1 MRESRPERR
10 LMSRMGR
17 ALETSDPATLLASL
31 ARNIPGAIY
40 RCALDHDWTMHLIG
54 EEIERITGYP
64 PEDFIENRRRTF
76 ASLIHIEDRDRV
88 EETVWEAVRAGR
100 PFELEYRVLSASGD
114 VRWVLERGCAVR
126 GGQQEWLDRI
136 IFDIT
141 ERHRFEEAARHA
153 EAEAAV
159 ARELAEARKRIVY
172 AGDEARRRI
181 ERDLHD
187 GAQQSFVCALMTLA
201 SAQRN
206 LGKSRETA
214 AALLQTTHEHLERG
228 LNDLRD
234 LARGMH
240 PSLLATHGIAAAV
253 GALGAR
259 IPVPVTIV
267 DDLDDRVAPAVE
279 SALYFSAAEAI
290 TNAAKHARA
299 SEICV
304 HVGRENGCVFVEV
317 TDDGVGG
324 ASFDHGSGLPGLSDR
339 LSTVGGTVDLASRAG
354 AATRLVARIPVV
366 SNEDTVP

>member
-1 MRESRPERR
+1 M
-10 LMSRMGR
+10 
-17 ALETSDPATLLASL
+17 
-31 ARNIPGAIY
+31 
-40 RCALDHDWTMHLIG
+40 
-54 EEIERITGYP
+54 
-64 PEDFIENRRRTF
+64 
-76 ASLIHIEDRDRV
+76 
-88 EETVWEAVRAGR
+88 
-100 PFELEYRVLSASGD
+100 
-114 VRWVLERGCAVR
+114 
-126 GGQQEWLDRI
+126 
-136 IFDIT
+136 
-141 ERHRFEEAARHA
+141 
-153 EAEAAV
+153 

-234 LARGMH
+234 LARGIH
-240 PSLLATHGIAAAV
+240 PSLLAAHGVAAAV
-253 GALGAR
+253 GALVAR
-259 IPVPVTIV
+259 VPMPVTVV
-267 DDLDDRVAPAVE
+267 DDLDDRLAPAVE

-304 HVGRENGCVFVEV
+304 HLGRGNGCVFVEV

-324 ASFDHGSGLPGLSDR
+324 ASFDHGSGLRGLSDR
-339 LSTVGGTVDLASRAG
+339 LSTVSGTVELGSREGAG
-354 AATRLVARIPVV
+354 TRLVARIPVG
-366 SNEDTVP
+366 SNGGMLP

>member
-1 MRESRPERR
+1 
-10 LMSRMGR
+10 
-17 ALETSDPATLLASL
+17 
-31 ARNIPGAIY
+31 
-40 RCALDHDWTMHLIG
+40 
-54 EEIERITGYP
+54 
-64 PEDFIENRRRTF
+64 
-76 ASLIHIEDRDRV
+76 LIHVEDRDRV
-88 EETVWEAVRAGR
+88 EDTVWEAVRAGR
-100 PFELEYRVLSASGD
+100 PFELEYRVLTASGD
-114 VRWVLERGCAVR
+114 VRWVLERGCAVQ
-126 GGQQEWLDRI
+126 GGPQEWLDGI

-201 SAQRN
+201 LAQRN
-206 LGKSRETA
+206 LREGGETA

-234 LARGMH
+234 LARGVH

-259 IPVPVTIV
+259 IPVPVTVV
-267 DDLDDRVAPAVE
+267 DDLEDRLAPAVE

-304 HVGRENGCVFVEV
+304 HLGRENGCVFVEV

-324 ASFDHGSGLPGLSDR
+324 ASSDRGSGLRGLGDR
-339 LSTVGGTVDLASRAG
+339 LSTVSGTVEVTSRRGAG
-354 AATRLVARIPVV
+354 TRLIAQIPVG
-366 SNEDTVP
+366 SNGGMLP

>member
-1 MRESRPERR
+1 LTSRVA
-10 LMSRMGR
+10 RM
-17 ALETSDPATLLASL
+17 LETTDPATMLASL

-40 RCALDHDWTMHLIG
+40 RCALDRDWTMHLIG

-64 PEDFIENRRRTF
+64 AEDFVENRRRTF
-76 ASLIHIEDRDRV
+76 ASLIHIDDRDQV

-100 PFELEYRVLSASGD
+100 PFELEYRLLTASGEE
-114 VRWVLERGCAVR
+114 RWVLERGCAVQDER
-126 GGQQEWLDRI
+126 RQWLDGI

-141 ERHRFEEAARHA
+141 ERRRFEETARRA

-201 SAQRN
+201 SAQRQ
-206 LGKSRETA
+206 LGKSREA
-214 AALLQTTHEHLERG
+214 AGALLQTTHEHLERG

-234 LARGMH
+234 LARGIH
-240 PSLLATHGIAAAV
+240 PSLLDAHGIAAAV

-259 IPVPVTIV
+259 VPLPVTVV
-267 DDLDDRVAPAVE
+267 DDLQDRLAPEVE
-279 SALYFSAAEAI
+279 AALYFSAAEAI

-304 HVGRENGCVFVEV
+304 HLGRDNGCAFVEV

-324 ASFDHGSGLPGLSDR
+324 AVFEHGGGFRGLSDR
-339 LSTVGGTVDLASRAG
+339 LATVGGTVEVTSRRGAG
-354 AATRLVARIPVV
+354 TRLVAQVPVEA
-366 SNEDTVP
+366 NGGAVP